1 MSQCIV
7 CFQTGLNS
15 TRVSVSGL
23 SPVTTYTFSIS
34 SQNGVSAVSP
44 AEDEHAD
51 IEVTTQASGA
61 GQSLPLW
68 GGGVDQNGQR
78 LRSSAGTAGNVLE
91 AGAGAIIV
99 CAAHEE
105 PSMPN
110 IVQMQC
116 QHHD

>member
-1 MSQCIV
+1 M
-7 CFQTGLNS
+7 
-15 TRVSVSGL
+15 SVSGL

-61 GQSLPLW
+61 GQSLPSL
-68 GGGVDQNGQR
+68 GGGEGVDQKGQR

-91 AGAGAIIV
+91 AGAGASIV